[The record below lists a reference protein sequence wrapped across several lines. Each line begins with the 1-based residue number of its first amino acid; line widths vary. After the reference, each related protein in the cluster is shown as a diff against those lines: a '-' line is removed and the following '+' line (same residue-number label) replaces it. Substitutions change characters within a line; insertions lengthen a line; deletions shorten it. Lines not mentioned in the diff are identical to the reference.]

1 MAVARPD
8 NAASLITVNIV
19 AAFVVLILNI
29 PFHMLHIKY
38 FSLARRNV
46 EAGLRG
52 AMIRKL
58 QQLSISFHKEMQSG
72 RIQSKVMRDVEAV
85 EAFSSQLFGTALDIL
100 LSMTVTIGV
109 VVSKNLTVFF
119 IFLITVPVAVFT
131 MLPFRKTMQKN
142 PSMHISRR
150 TIQKNLNTCMRMKI
164 TMNILI
170 MKEIVIQ
177 AYTLKKRVI

>member
-1 MAVARPD
+1 MNLYRTHKWRLLLSAVFFAIKVSPTWIIPIITANLINIAVAQPD
-8 NAASLITVNIV
+8 NASHLIVVNAII
-19 AAFVVLILNI
+19 AAVVLILNI

-85 EAFSSQLFGTALDIL
+85 EALSSQ
-100 LSMTVTIGV
+100 
-109 VVSKNLTVFF
+109 
-119 IFLITVPVAVFT
+119 IFAHF
-131 MLPFRKTMQKN
+131 
-142 PSMHISRR
+142 
-150 TIQKNLNTCMRMKI
+150 
-164 TMNILI
+164 
-170 MKEIVIQ
+170 
-177 AYTLKKRVI
+177 